1 MRTSTMMTHHRHGT
15 VFPKI
20 YLNALW
26 MSIISGGEF
35 GSWGK
40 TPFTCNLLRLNAFYM
55 QIYPG
60 QLARMRRHRTPSSF
74 LWFIMS
80 LLYSVCPM
88 IDAILGMLRVLRNFR
103 CVWNLN
109 IYDQR
114 SCIYGAEIFMILLH
128 KIIPFFLFPVWLL
141 TSICF
146 PQTCF
151 LRRKMFLNYVLLKD
165 IIMCRIFVVNR
176 KIMQIL

>member
-1 MRTSTMMTHHRHGT
+1 MRTRTMMTHHRHGT

-88 IDAILGMLRVLRNFR
+88 IDAILGCCECYAIFGV
-103 CVWNLN
+103 CEIW
-109 IYDQR
+109 
-114 SCIYGAEIFMILLH
+114 IFMTNGHVYMVRKFLWSCCIKLFR
-128 KIIPFFLFPVWLL
+128 FFLFPVWLL

-151 LRRKMFLNYVLLKD
+151 LRRKMFLSYVLLKD
-165 IIMCRIFVVNR
+165 TIMCQIFVVNR

>member
-1 MRTSTMMTHHRHGT
+1 
-15 VFPKI
+15 
-20 YLNALW
+20 

-74 LWFIMS
+74 LWFLMS
-80 LLYSVCPM
+80 LLFSVCPM

-103 CVWNLN
+103 
-109 IYDQR
+109 
-114 SCIYGAEIFMILLH
+114 E
-128 KIIPFFLFPVWLL
+128 
-141 TSICF
+141 
-146 PQTCF
+146 
-151 LRRKMFLNYVLLKD
+151 
-165 IIMCRIFVVNR
+165 NR
-176 KIMQIL
+176 KKKSASDDKFIRIHGEAQKRKT